1 MPSFPTLSSG
11 YVAKYPLTRG
21 HTYRTTVLVA
31 VDGTEQR
38 FSKGSA
44 LEDFTLTWTSIRTA
58 DKNLVRDF
66 FNSRKGA
73 FDTTWDITL
82 PAPSAGTWT
91 SVEFAPGQDFVAT
104 EYKPGY
110 WQFSLKIRTTRKQ

>member
-1 MPSFPTLSSG
+1 MPSFPSLSSG
-11 YVAKYPLTRG
+11 YLAKYPLERG
-21 HTYRTTVLVA
+21 RSYRTAVMTA

-44 LEDFTLTWTSIRTA
+44 LEDFTLAWTSVRTA

-66 FNSRKGA
+66 FNSRKGS

-82 PAPSAGTWT
+82 PKPSLGTWT
-91 SVEFAPGQDFVAT
+91 SVEFVPGQDFTAV

-110 WQFSLKIRTTRKQ
+110 WQFTLKVRTTRKQ